1 MLSRHTRHLPAI
13 FSVLALF
20 GCFACSEQ
28 KAPSPGDTV
37 LKLLDLHNLAGKLP
51 GERTKEN
58 REVEVDRAK
67 LAALI
72 VDLDEHDPF
81 IADIY
86 VGFVLG
92 VFRFSDMIEVALR
105 NFASADA
112 LEIYLYDAAASPEE
126 RLIYFQPSP
135 LRRGNA
141 APLPEDEVYEGL
153 YSSSAYNAETA
164 FFKVIYRI

>member
-1 MLSRHTRHLPAI
+1 MKLPRHTGHLPAI
-13 FSVLALF
+13 FSTLALV
-20 GCFACSEQ
+20 GCFACSAQ

-72 VDLDEHDPF
+72 VDLDDHDPF

-92 VFRFSDMIEVALR
+92 VLASHQARLFVPVEGSRAEVAAGR
-105 NFASADA
+105 ASVKMRLVDGNWKIVLGESVP
-112 LEIYLYDAAASPEE
+112 LEIKERAIVEKKNYEEAKAAGS
-126 RLIYFQPSP
+126 
-135 LRRGNA
+135 
-141 APLPEDEVYEGL
+141 
-153 YSSSAYNAETA
+153 
-164 FFKVIYRI
+164 